1 MPRDTM
7 EVVTYFPVLIL
18 LKNPSLNRCDQQVCQ
33 LSLEVSHPRSRKV
46 SKLVWERNINIE
58 IDGKSAF
65 IYVF

>member
-1 MPRDTM
+1 MPRGIM
-7 EVVTYFPVLIL
+7 EVITYFPVLIL
-18 LKNPSLNRCDQQVCQ
+18 LTNASLERCYQPGCQ

-46 SKLVWERNINIE
+46 SESVWERNINME